1 MSKMGVT
8 ASQTVGP
15 FLSIAM
21 RSEGQEYLVPK
32 NSKNAIKIHGIVYD
46 GEGTPVPDAVIEIWQ
61 ANINGKYDH
70 PEDNSDNE
78 LIEGFS
84 GFGRSCTNDEG
95 QFFFVT
101 QKPGRVNGRGN
112 SLQAPHLAVNILA
125 RGMLK
130 QQVTRIYFSDEVQPN
145 AEDPVLNQID
155 DELGRKTLIANF
167 NPDSE
172 LIDEYEF
179 HIYLQGEKETIFFDV

>member
-1 MSKMGVT
+1 MGVT

-70 PEDNSDNE
+70 PEDNSDNG

>member
-78 LIEGFS
+78 LIKGFS
-84 GFGRSCTNDEG
+84 GFGRSCTNNEG

-130 QQVTRIYFSDEVQPN
+130 QQVTRIYFSDEVQSN

-155 DELGRKTLIANF
+155 DELERKTLIANF
-167 NPDSE
+167 NPNGG

-179 HIYLQGEKETIFFDV
+179 HIYLQGENETIFFDV

>member
-32 NSKNAIKIHGIVYD
+32 NSKNAIKIQGIVYD

-70 PEDNSDNE
+70 P
-78 LIEGFS
+78 
-84 GFGRSCTNDEG
+84 
-95 QFFFVT
+95 
-101 QKPGRVNGRGN
+101 
-112 SLQAPHLAVNILA
+112 
-125 RGMLK
+125 
-130 QQVTRIYFSDEVQPN
+130 
-145 AEDPVLNQID
+145 
-155 DELGRKTLIANF
+155 
-167 NPDSE
+167 
-172 LIDEYEF
+172 
-179 HIYLQGEKETIFFDV
+179 